1 MNSGDA
7 IRVSILRC
15 AVGLATTI
23 RKKWVKEN
31 IGKRFILFLAVHRM
45 VIVLVELS
53 LLINLSNSSILTGML
68 KYNLGIFYS
77 RALILFIIVL
87 HCVRNDLFLALLA

>member
-1 MNSGDA
+1 ML
-7 IRVSILRC
+7 ILYSI
-15 AVGLATTI
+15 VKELATTI
-23 RKKWVKEN
+23 RKKWVNEN
-31 IGKRFILFLAVHRM
+31 IGKRFILFLAVRRI

-77 RALILFIIVL
+77 RTLILFIIVL